1 MRVRVTLDTATD
13 IAQFVL
19 ATSQVKED
27 IFLVNGTGTLRVDG
41 KSFLGIAHAREFK
54 ELWCEC
60 EVDITTKILPWVV

>member
-1 MRVRVTLDTATD
+1 
-13 IAQFVL
+13 VL